1 MARHA
6 RSLRRS
12 NKESVELI
20 IRGTIWFG
28 LYVFL
33 VLFPLVI
40 GAVFH
45 PARGRSFSLELG
57 VACGYVGLA
66 IMAFEFALIS
76 RVKSVSSAFGQDA
89 LEQFHRQMGYVAVMF
104 VLAHPILLFLSGYTW
119 SLLNPFWKR
128 NLPMWRWG
136 VVALYGLLLVVGL
149 AVWRKNLKIS
159 YEWWRMTHAV
169 ISTLVVLFALI
180 HMFMIG
186 NYSASRP
193 MRGLWALYALNFTGL
208 ALWYRI
214 IRPIREWR
222 RPWTVVDNIP
232 ERGNA
237 RTLVL
242 HPTGHSGLAFEP
254 GQFAWLTMGRT
265 PFHFEQHPI
274 AISSSAEI
282 PAGGDIAFT
291 IKALGDWSGE
301 VVPAVKPGARVWVDG
316 PYGVFS
322 VDREQGPG
330 YVLIGGGIGIAPL
343 RSMCETLAA
352 REDVRPV
359 VLFYGCHDYEA
370 LTFREEFDGLSAR
383 MNLKAVYVLQQ
394 PGASWSGERGLI
406 DADMLR
412 RHLPRQYR
420 RFQYFICGP
429 AALMD
434 AMEKML
440 PEIGVPQI
448 QVHTERFDMV

>member
-1 MARHA
+1 M
-6 RSLRRS
+6 
-12 NKESVELI
+12 ELI
-20 IRGTIWFG
+20 IRGALWFG
-28 LYVFL
+28 FYIFL

-45 PARGRSFSLELG
+45 PAGGRSFSLELG

-76 RVKSVSSAFGQDA
+76 RVKSVSGAFGQDA
-89 LEQFHRQMGYVAVMF
+89 LEQFHRQMGCVAVMF
-104 VLAHPILLFLSGYTW
+104 VLAHPVLLFLNDYSW
-119 SLLNPFWKR
+119 NLLNPFGEG

-136 VVALYGLLLVVGL
+136 VVALYGLLLLVGL
-149 AVWRKNLKIS
+149 SVFRKSLKIS
-159 YEWWRMTHAV
+159 YEWWQLTHAV
-169 ISTLVVLFALI
+169 TSTLVVSFALI

-193 MRGLWALYALNFTGL
+193 MRGLWTVYAINFIGL

-222 RPWTVVDNIP
+222 RPWTVIHNIP
-232 ERGNA
+232 ELGHA

-242 HPTGHSGLAFEP
+242 HPTGHPGFAFEP

-291 IKALGDWSGE
+291 IKALGDWSRE
-301 VVPAVKPGARVWVDG
+301 AVPAVKPGTRVWLDG

-330 YVLIGGGIGIAPL
+330 YVLIGGGIGITPL
-343 RSMCETLAA
+343 RSMCDTLAA

-359 VLFYGCHDYEA
+359 VLFYGCRDYES
-370 LTFREEFDGLSAR
+370 LTFREELDTLPAK
-383 MNLKAVYVLQQ
+383 MNLQVVYVLEQ
-394 PGASWSGERGLI
+394 PSASWGGEKGVI
-406 DADMLR
+406 NADMLR
-412 RHLPRQYR
+412 RHLPKQYR

-429 AALMD
+429 APLMD
-434 AMEKML
+434 AMERIL
-440 PEIGVPQI
+440 PEIGVPQTL
-448 QVHTERFDMV
+448 VHTERFDMV